1 MKNVFSTRKRL
12 YLLAGFLIAFLVV
25 LNFSTFVLYRRAK
38 LYLDNELGERL
49 RSIATTLAHAVEISE
64 PDSLSGTRLDP
75 ALQTVLY
82 LAKTE
87 NLLSNIVILTSDGR
101 TVIDLGNFSEAGELN
116 PFVDLD
122 FGAVSLARSGL
133 SSYTSL
139 YKSGDLYMKSAYA
152 PITSYENT
160 VIGIIGVEAG
170 ASYFDVLRELSGA
183 IILVDLASLIVIA
196 AMSVFFYR
204 QSLALDRAQ
213 AAVIQGE
220 NLATMGR
227 MVAGIA
233 HEIRNPLSIIRTSA
247 ERLQKKYSI
256 QDEVFAYIKEEVDE
270 LDRILSGYLNFARAG
285 SQDIRPHSLVKI
297 VKRCLLILDPEMKKN
312 AVQIDEHYPDGE
324 IEISADDKRL
334 QQAVLNVLINAVQ
347 AVDRRGSIDISLET
361 RSKLA
366 VLTVRD
372 NGTGISGKNLKEIT
386 RPFYTTKEQGSG
398 LGLSIVSNIVE
409 EHGGKLMIDSAPGVG
424 TAVSITLPLFRA

>member
-1 MKNVFSTRKRL
+1 
-12 YLLAGFLIAFLVV
+12 
-25 LNFSTFVLYRRAK
+25 
-38 LYLDNELGERL
+38 
-49 RSIATTLAHAVEISE
+49 
-64 PDSLSGTRLDP
+64 
-75 ALQTVLY
+75 
-82 LAKTE
+82 
-87 NLLSNIVILTSDGR
+87 
-101 TVIDLGNFSEAGELN
+101 
-116 PFVDLD
+116 
-122 FGAVSLARSGL
+122 
-133 SSYTSL
+133 
-139 YKSGDLYMKSAYA
+139 
-152 PITSYENT
+152 
-160 VIGIIGVEAG
+160 
-170 ASYFDVLRELSGA
+170 
-183 IILVDLASLIVIA
+183 
-196 AMSVFFYR
+196 
-204 QSLALDRAQ
+204 
-213 AAVIQGE
+213 
-220 NLATMGR
+220 

-247 ERLQKKYSI
+247 ETLQKKYSI